1 MDRNEV
7 LKKVTEICADV
18 FELDDLVLTFETT
31 AEDVEEWDSL
41 SHLSII
47 NEVEMGFG
55 IKFTMAEIQGLKN
68 VGSLVDTIIKHA

>member
-18 FELDDLVLTFETT
+18 FELDDLVLTFDTT

-47 NEVEMGFG
+47 NEVEMEFG